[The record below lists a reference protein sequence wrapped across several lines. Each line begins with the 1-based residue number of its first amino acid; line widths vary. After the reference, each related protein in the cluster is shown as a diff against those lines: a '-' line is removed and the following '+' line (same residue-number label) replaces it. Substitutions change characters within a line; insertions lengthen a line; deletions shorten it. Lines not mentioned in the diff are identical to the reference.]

1 MVGVGAVVEA
11 VAAVT
16 AFVAVVCEGEE
27 EDGQGA
33 QEEGQL
39 QGPEPEEGCSTVEV
53 AANVPDAHCT
63 LNKRAREML
72 AGKQ

>member
-1 MVGVGAVVEA
+1 
-11 VAAVT
+11 
-16 AFVAVVCEGEE
+16 VCKGEE

-39 QGPEPEEGCSTVEV
+39 QGPEQEEGCSTVEV

-63 LNKRAREML
+63 SQRETL
-72 AGKQ
+72 FNDKKSLTSQRETLFLK